1 MIILNSV
8 CPCTLLHSWD
18 NGLGIIRQDSCI
30 FVRLTFAFQNLLII
44 MIINHFR
51 VVLIMIVQ
59 CTKKAL
65 PSNHV
70 DEINLLYQEAKVI
83 LTFLDV
89 LSSSSDVGQ
98 LQDSFQ
104 LAF

>member
-1 MIILNSV
+1 M
-8 CPCTLLHSWD
+8 
-18 NGLGIIRQDSCI
+18 GLKISYH
-30 FVRLTFAFQNLLII
+30 QNK
-44 MIINHFR
+44 M
-51 VVLIMIVQ
+51 
-59 CTKKAL
+59 T
-65 PSNHV
+65 SNHV

>member
-1 MIILNSV
+1 MY
-8 CPCTLLHSWD
+8 
-18 NGLGIIRQDSCI
+18 
-30 FVRLTFAFQNLLII
+30 
-44 MIINHFR
+44 
-51 VVLIMIVQ
+51 
-59 CTKKAL
+59 KKIAL